1 MLRYLLNLLACG
13 LAILATVY
21 ATAVALLS
29 IGA

>member
-13 LAILATVY
+13 LAFLATVH